1 MFCNDNYR
9 FFILEKS
16 LLNGIA
22 LGAVFKKVEVKVK
35 YDEFAAKRKNFKHFH
50 NHSYNNSIAHL
61 LYLQNDCMQKIFL
74 FILILFRLNF
84 GSAQN
89 IEVLADSYYKKGEF
103 KKALV
108 IYENLIKEKPYSYKY
123 VLKLVDTH
131 QQLEQ
136 FNDAENI
143 LVQRIE
149 KRQNPILLIE
159 LGYNFQLKDSTDKA
173 TKFYNDAIAYVDE
186 NPNYIYGIAK
196 NFEDHSLLDQ
206 AIQVYDK
213 GQLLTPDKNYSIQL
227 ARIYGDQGDIE
238 KMFTNYIDY
247 IAYKPNYLNNIK
259 RAVSD
264 FISENNT
271 NENNTY
277 LRRALL
283 KKIQQEPNP
292 YWYEMLSWLYVQEK
306 AYNKSFIQERALYKR
321 NPESLDRIIELA
333 LTALNDKDNDTA
345 KAIFNYI
352 LETTQDAGT
361 ALTAHQ
367 YILEIDT
374 KNANVKE
381 LKRIDDTYNN
391 LFHEFGK
398 SEVTLPLQL
407 AYGNFLAFHQKNT
420 ESATAFLRQSLKLS
434 ISEFQE
440 AKVKL
445 LLADILVLQEKFNEA
460 LIFYSQIQANL
471 KNSTISQEARFKVA
485 KTSYYK
491 GDFDWAESQLKILKS
506 STSQL
511 IANDALDLKLLIS
524 DNKFEDSLQT
534 ALKYYA
540 RADLFAFQN
549 KTDDAISLLDKILK
563 EHKGESITDQAL
575 YQQAKLF
582 EQKKEYNKAENNYLL
597 IIKDYREDILADDA
611 HYHLAELYN
620 THLAKPE
627 DAKQLFEKIIFEF
640 EDSIYFIEARKK
652 FRRLRGDTIN

>member
-1 MFCNDNYR
+1 M
-9 FFILEKS
+9 
-16 LLNGIA
+16 
-22 LGAVFKKVEVKVK
+22 
-35 YDEFAAKRKNFKHFH
+35 
-50 NHSYNNSIAHL
+50 
-61 LYLQNDCMQKIFL
+61 QNTFL
-74 FILILFRLNF
+74 TLLILFGLNF
-84 GSAQN
+84 GFAQN
-89 IEVLADSYYKKGEF
+89 SEVLADSYYKKGAF
-103 KKALV
+103 KKALI
-108 IYENLIKEKPYSYKY
+108 IYENLNKEKPYNYKY
-123 VLKLVDTH
+123 IFRLVETH

-136 FNDAENI
+136 YDEAEKI
-143 LVQRIE
+143 LVQRLE
-149 KRQNPILLIE
+149 KRRNPTLIVE
-159 LGYNFQLKDSTDKA
+159 LGYNFQLKDSLDKA
-173 TKFYNDAIAYVDE
+173 LRLYDEAIAYVDE
-186 NPNYIYGIAK
+186 RPNYIYSIAK
-196 NFEDHSLLDQ
+196 KFEDHSLSEQ
-206 AIQVYDK
+206 AIRVYDK
-213 GQLLTPDKNYSIQL
+213 GKMLTPDKNYSIQL
-227 ARIYGDQGDIE
+227 ARIYGDEGNIE
-238 KMFTNYIDY
+238 KMFANYIDY

-264 FISENNT
+264 FISENRA

-283 KKIQQEPNP
+283 KKIQQEPNE

-306 AYNKSFIQERALYKR
+306 AYNKSFIQEKALYKR

-333 LTALNDKDNDTA
+333 ITAINDNDDDTA

-352 LETTQDAGT
+352 LETTQDIVT

-367 YILEIDT
+367 YILEIET
-374 KNANVKE
+374 KNASEKE
-381 LKRIDDTYNN
+381 LTRIDDTYKA
-391 LFHEFGK
+391 LFSEFGK
-398 SEVTLPLQL
+398 SELTLPLQL
-407 AYGNFLAFHQKNT
+407 AYGEFLAFNQKDT
-420 ESATAFLRQSLKLS
+420 KSATSFLRKSLKLN
-434 ISEFQE
+434 IPEFQE

-524 DNKFEDSLQT
+524 DNKFEDSTQT

-540 RADLFAFQN
+540 KADLFAFQN
-549 KTDDAISLLDKILK
+549 KTDDAISLLDKILQ

-582 EQKKEYNKAENNYLL
+582 EQKKQYNKAEANYLL

-611 HYHLAELYN
+611 HYYLAELYN
-620 THLAKPE
+620 THLAKPDE
-627 DAKQLFEKIIFEF
+627 AKHLYEKIIFEF

-652 FRRLRGDTIN
+652 FRMLRGDTLN

>member
-1 MFCNDNYR
+1 
-9 FFILEKS
+9 
-16 LLNGIA
+16 
-22 LGAVFKKVEVKVK
+22 
-35 YDEFAAKRKNFKHFH
+35 
-50 NHSYNNSIAHL
+50 
-61 LYLQNDCMQKIFL
+61 MQRIFL
-74 FILILFRLNF
+74 IILVLFGLNYGF
-84 GSAQN
+84 TQN
-89 IEVLADSYYKKGEF
+89 SEVLADSYYKKGAF
-103 KKALV
+103 KKALI
-108 IYENLIKEKPYSYKY
+108 IYQNLNKEKPYSYKY
-123 VLKLVDTH
+123 IYRLVETH

-136 FNDAENI
+136 YEIAENI
-143 LVQRIE
+143 LVKRLE
-149 KRQNPILLIE
+149 KRRNPTLLIE
-159 LGYNFQLKDSTDKA
+159 LGYNFQLKDSIDKA
-173 TKFYNDAIAYVDE
+173 VKYYNEAIAYVDE
-186 NPNYIYGIAK
+186 KPNYIYSIAK
-196 NFEDHSLLDQ
+196 KFEDHSLSEQ
-206 AIQVYDK
+206 AIRVYDK
-213 GQLLTPDKNYSIQL
+213 GKLLTPDKNYSIQL
-227 ARIYGDQGDIE
+227 ARIYGDQGNIE
-238 KMFTNYIDY
+238 KMFANYIEY

-264 FISENNT
+264 FISENRS

-306 AYNKSFIQERALYKR
+306 AYNKSFIQEKALYKR
-321 NPESLDRIIELA
+321 NPESLDRIKELA
-333 LTALNDKDNDTA
+333 VTALNDNDGNTA
-345 KAIFNYI
+345 KYIFNYI
-352 LETTQDAGT
+352 LETTQDVST
-361 ALTAHQ
+361 ALTAQQ

-374 KNANVKE
+374 KGANEKE

-391 LFHEFGK
+391 LFVEYGK
-398 SEVTLPLQL
+398 SKLTLPLQL
-407 AYGNFLAFHQKNT
+407 AYGEFLAFNQKDT
-420 ESATAFLRQSLKLS
+420 KSATTFLRKSLKLN

-440 AKVKL
+440 AEVKL

-524 DNKFEDSLQT
+524 DNKYEDSTQT

-540 RADLFAFQN
+540 KADLYAFQN
-549 KTDDAISLLDKILK
+549 KTDDAISLLNKILE

-582 EQKKEYNKAENNYLL
+582 EQKKQYNKAEANYLL

-611 HYHLAELYN
+611 HYYLAELYN
-620 THLAKPE
+620 TYLVKPE
-627 DAKQLFEKIIFEF
+627 KAKHLYEKIIFEF

-652 FRRLRGDTIN
+652 FRMLRGDAIN

>member
-1 MFCNDNYR
+1 
-9 FFILEKS
+9 
-16 LLNGIA
+16 
-22 LGAVFKKVEVKVK
+22 
-35 YDEFAAKRKNFKHFH
+35 
-50 NHSYNNSIAHL
+50 
-61 LYLQNDCMQKIFL
+61 MQRIFL
-74 FILILFRLNF
+74 IILVLFGLNYGF
-84 GSAQN
+84 TQN
-89 IEVLADSYYKKGEF
+89 SEVLADSYYKKGAF
-103 KKALV
+103 KKALI
-108 IYENLIKEKPYSYKY
+108 IYQNLNKEKPYSYKY
-123 VLKLVDTH
+123 IYRLVETH

-136 FNDAENI
+136 YEIAENI
-143 LVQRIE
+143 LVKRLE
-149 KRQNPILLIE
+149 KRRNPTLLIE
-159 LGYNFQLKDSTDKA
+159 LGYNFQLKDSIDKA
-173 TKFYNDAIAYVDE
+173 VKYYNEAIAYVDE
-186 NPNYIYGIAK
+186 KPNYIYSIAK
-196 NFEDHSLLDQ
+196 KFEDHSLSEQ
-206 AIQVYDK
+206 AIRVYDK
-213 GQLLTPDKNYSIQL
+213 GKLLTPDKNYSIQL
-227 ARIYGDQGDIE
+227 ARIYGDQGNIE
-238 KMFTNYIDY
+238 KMFANYIEY

-264 FISENNT
+264 FISENRS

-306 AYNKSFIQERALYKR
+306 AYNKSFIQEKALYKR
-321 NPESLDRIIELA
+321 NPESLDRIKELA
-333 LTALNDKDNDTA
+333 VTALNDNDGNTS
-345 KAIFNYI
+345 KYIFNYI
-352 LETTQDAGT
+352 LETTQDVST
-361 ALTAHQ
+361 ALTAQQ

-374 KNANVKE
+374 KGANEKE

-391 LFHEFGK
+391 LFVEYGK
-398 SEVTLPLQL
+398 SKLTLPLQL
-407 AYGNFLAFHQKNT
+407 AYGEFLAFNQKDT
-420 ESATAFLRQSLKLS
+420 KSATTFLRKSLKLN

-440 AKVKL
+440 AEVKL

-524 DNKFEDSLQT
+524 DNKYEDSTQT

-540 RADLFAFQN
+540 KADLYAFQN
-549 KTDDAISLLDKILK
+549 KTDDAISLLDKILE

-582 EQKKEYNKAENNYLL
+582 EQKKQYNKAEANYLL

-611 HYHLAELYN
+611 HYYLAELYN
-620 THLAKPE
+620 TYLVKPE
-627 DAKQLFEKIIFEF
+627 KAKHLYEKIIFEF

-652 FRRLRGDTIN
+652 FRMLRGDAIN